1 MSHKPIEDALKSEAN
16 FFLKHPKYVAFRN
29 KMGVPFLASKMN
41 KTLIQHIKN
50 SLPHLR
56 SNVSAMLTQKEKEF
70 AAFGIDFD
78 IQNDREL
85 GALTLNL
92 ISKFTTYFQN
102 MIEGKFVKQSAT

>member
-1 MSHKPIEDALKSEAN
+1 
-16 FFLKHPKYVAFRN
+16 
-29 KMGVPFLASKMN
+29 MGVPFLASKMN